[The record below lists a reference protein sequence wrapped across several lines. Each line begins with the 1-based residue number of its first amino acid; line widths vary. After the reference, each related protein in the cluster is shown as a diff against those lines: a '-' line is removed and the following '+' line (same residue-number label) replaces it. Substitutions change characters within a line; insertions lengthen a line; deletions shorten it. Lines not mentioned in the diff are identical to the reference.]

1 MLEDIWLGK
10 GQKVLVKTIMLA
22 EFTVIMVVL
31 DKSLKTKHFYY
42 ANNNQTYLDQ
52 LNSLIMTYGAA
63 EYA

>member
-31 DKSLKTKHFYY
+31 DKNLKTKHFYY